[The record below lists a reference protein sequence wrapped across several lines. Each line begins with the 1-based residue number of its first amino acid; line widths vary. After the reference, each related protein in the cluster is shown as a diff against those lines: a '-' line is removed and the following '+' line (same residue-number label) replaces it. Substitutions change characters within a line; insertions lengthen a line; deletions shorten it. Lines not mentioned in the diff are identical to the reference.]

1 MTLARLC
8 KWFVLVTSFPCKKYS
23 SFGEEHKQR
32 KKCSLLLLRGYSQEE
47 NWQLKLTAKVGIVNY
62 VRSQPSLSPR
72 QSVTYVIAVYFHN
85 FLSIWE
91 VDLLRSHEQ
100 RTPGNGFTQIHISQ
114 IYWPTWQMQIKFG
127 IFSVA
132 MIFSAHFVNLG
143 PLFVFLIQRFFMLDN
158 NKCQW
163 IHLSTLR

>member
-1 MTLARLC
+1 MLPRLKERFPGTFLSNDSVEVTWPLSAVWCRKNPSTLPSLVYIIAELTLARLC

-62 VRSQPSLSPR
+62 VRSRPSLSPR

-91 VDLLRSHEQ
+91 VDLSTEKS
-100 RTPGNGFTQIHISQ
+100 RTTDS
-114 IYWPTWQMQIKFG
+114 W
-127 IFSVA
+127 
-132 MIFSAHFVNLG
+132 
-143 PLFVFLIQRFFMLDN
+143 
-158 NKCQW
+158 
-163 IHLSTLR
+163 